1 MMIFVNVRSPAGRE
15 IFVGGNHKKSFGTS
29 PVVIARQA
37 GTWTFETLNNGVV
50 DFRGTIED
58 AEDGENFDLDLRPV
72 GGAS

>member
-37 GTWTFETLNNGVV
+37 GTWTFETLIGGVV
-50 DFRGTIED
+50 DFRGTVD
-58 AEDGENFDLDLRPV
+58 NAEDGENIDLDLTPV
-72 GGAS
+72 DAA